1 MKIVTIILTIVALG
15 LISFNAGELNFSN
28 LLQGESFVAVVTII
42 LSLCAI
48 VLLQILRISIRI
60 EKLSKQNQDV

>member
-1 MKIVTIILTIVALG
+1 MKIATIILTVVALG
-15 LISFNAGELNFSN
+15 LIAFNVGKLNFNS

-48 VLLQILRISIRI
+48 VLLQILRISKRI
-60 EKLSKQNQDV
+60 ENLSKQNRNV